1 MLGYLVHV
9 RFDRG
14 KVLLAELL
22 HGIAHDLIWL
32 EGAHALIHY
41 AVGIE
46 QRAAC
51 VVTAPWRHI
60 GGGGG
65 TRYNDFAL
73 REKRGISW

>member
-9 RFDRG
+9 RLDGG
-14 KVLLAELL
+14 KVLLTELL
-22 HGIAHDLIWL
+22 HRIAHDLIWL

-41 AVGIE
+41 AVGVE

-51 VVTAPWRHI
+51 VVTATRRHI

-73 REKRGISW
+73 WEERGISW

>member
-9 RFDRG
+9 RLDRG

-22 HGIAHDLIWL
+22 HRIAHDLIWL

-51 VVTAPWRHI
+51 VVATTWRHI

-65 TRYNDFAL
+65 TRDNNLAL
-73 REKRGISW
+73 QEKRGLSG